1 MKILKKT
8 LCIFLSV
15 VVLSLSVGGSYLSAD
30 HMEEVNATALATVAA
45 VSLETIIE
53 VVALLAVTGLAV
65 GLISEWTTM
74 DMQSAL
80 EDFHDWLHDNI
91 SVLNEI
97 GIDGTSALKEWAVAD
112 EWTVI
117 EGTGG
122 GEDPDPSSD
131 PSGSSSKKFNI
142 PSLAEATELAGLGS
156 VAAYDYLNRKVT
168 PSQENAEVV
177 KRYFNDKITNFDKS
191 SKNDPIT
198 DSLKARYIDS
208 STTLYATEPELAEDG
223 HYHSYFY
230 EFSSY
235 GGKNVTSKKHD
246 YYYYQYKLSAYI
258 TKEFHT
264 GDNYLGYSWDCGFNG
279 DCYGVKIYPDAVQNI
294 TDLTTGSNSYY
305 SSSGVPQLGKYSYY
319 STSSYEE
326 KYLWEHNAYTTM
338 PIFKTKQQCIDY
350 ANGDLDI
357 SNAINFQNRKNN
369 YIDTDDEYG
378 WASTADISPSDLA
391 AANPDAAGNLVD
403 KDVTLNSL
411 IAAINALKQ
420 KLEEENPNKQTGG
433 VVADP
438 VPYPDSPTYTVIV
451 NEVIKDPDI
460 FPDSSTTPDPV
471 PSTDPGIAPGT
482 DQAPETDKMLNYSGF
497 LNTIIGLLRQIL
509 QAIKDILAFLKEFF
523 VLDPAAVKAHA
534 LDVIQNIPA
543 FDGFLPVVGY
553 IDQLK
558 GAFSD
563 SYDYPKIT
571 MQTPDILV
579 PYVGEQILLIDF
591 QDYAKYFLWVRTF
604 LAFSISFGFVLW
616 VVKQFKVVYT
626 VN

>member
-30 HMEEVNATALATVAA
+30 HMEEVNATALATVAT

-131 PSGSSSKKFNI
+131 PSGSSGKKFNI

-177 KRYFNDKITNFDKS
+177 KRYFNDKISNFSETTKI
-191 SKNDPIT
+191 DPIT
-198 DSLKARYIDS
+198 TALKSRFPAS
-208 STTLYATEPELAEDG
+208 SNLYYDG
-223 HYHSYFY
+223 NLEIIGDHINFRI
-230 EFSSY
+230 Y
-235 GGKNVTSKKHD
+235 GEYSGNKG
-246 YYYYQYKLSAYI
+246 YPYI
-258 TKEFHT
+258 TKSFSDSVVGDRIAYLRGSSLEGKCYRSYVLYKISGDTISIISKALGVQNDSTVASSIQVSNTYFDNGSLACNFPVFDDYSTLENYLKT
-264 GDNYLGYSWDCGFNG
+264 GDDS
-279 DCYGVKIYPDAVQNI
+279 A
-294 TDLTTGSNSYY
+294 
-305 SSSGVPQLGKYSYY
+305 
-319 STSSYEE
+319 
-326 KYLWEHNAYTTM
+326 
-338 PIFKTKQQCIDY
+338 CI
-350 ANGDLDI
+350 NK
-357 SNAINFQNRKNN
+357 SRKNN

-391 AANPDAAGNLVD
+391 AANPDAAENLVD

-471 PSTDPGIAPGT
+471 PSADPGIAPGT
-482 DQAPETDKMLNYSGF
+482 DQAPETDKLLNYSGF

-523 VLDPAAVKAHA
+523 VLDPAVVKAHA

>member
-1 MKILKKT
+1 MKILNKT

-53 VVALLAVTGLAV
+53 FVALLAVTGLAV

-122 GEDPDPSSD
+122 GENPDPSSD
-131 PSGSSSKKFNI
+131 PSSSSGKKFNI

-177 KRYFNDKITNFDKS
+177 KRYFNDKIADFSGSTKL
-191 SKNDPIT
+191 DPIT
-198 DSLKARYIDS
+198 SSLKNRYVDS
-208 STTLYATEPELAEDG
+208 SSESDIVYSGSEPSIDNGDGTKTVTVRLNYYFDSGVKIETFATQSMVLEDSSSGMPYKAYA
-223 HYHSYFY
+223 SM
-230 EFSSY
+230 SSSGY
-235 GGKNVTSKKHD
+235 
-246 YYYYQYKLSAYI
+246 LSAYYGYLVGERVYSYPFYSM
-258 TKEFHT
+258 TYTRYKEDGSIDASGKYNSGFYAGQGYSCNLPVFTSIADIQNYLKT
-264 GDNYLGYSWDCGFNG
+264 GDDS
-279 DCYGVKIYPDAVQNI
+279 A
-294 TDLTTGSNSYY
+294 
-305 SSSGVPQLGKYSYY
+305 
-319 STSSYEE
+319 
-326 KYLWEHNAYTTM
+326 
-338 PIFKTKQQCIDY
+338 CI
-350 ANGDLDI
+350 NK
-357 SNAINFQNRKNN
+357 SRKNN

-391 AANPDAAGNLVD
+391 AANPDAAENLVD

-433 VVADP
+433 GVADP

-523 VLDPAAVKAHA
+523 VLDPAVVKAHA

>member
-131 PSGSSSKKFNI
+131 PSGSSGKKFNI

-177 KRYFNDKITNFDKS
+177 KRYFNDKIADFSVSTKS
-191 SKNDPIT
+191 DPIT
-198 DSLKARYIDS
+198 SSLKNRYVDS
-208 STTLYATEPELAEDG
+208 SSESDIVYSGSEPSID
-223 HYHSYFY
+223 
-230 EFSSY
+230 
-235 GGKNVTSKKHD
+235 
-246 YYYYQYKLSAYI
+246 
-258 TKEFHT
+258 
-264 GDNYLGYSWDCGFNG
+264 NG
-279 DCYGVKIYPDAVQNI
+279 DGTKTVTVRLNYYFDSGVKIETFATQSIVLKD
-294 TDLTTGSNSYY
+294 
-305 SSSGVPQLGKYSYY
+305 SSSGMPYKAYAFLNSSGYLQACFGYLSGNRIYAWPFDSMTYTRYKKDGSIDASGKYSGGFLATGGY
-319 STSSYEE
+319 SCNLPVFTSNDDL
-326 KYLWEHNAYTTM
+326 KNYL
-338 PIFKTKQQCIDY
+338 KTGDDSACI
-350 ANGDLDI
+350 NK
-357 SNAINFQNRKNN
+357 SRKNN

-391 AANPDAAGNLVD
+391 AANPDAAENLVD

-471 PSTDPGIAPGT
+471 PSSDPGITPGT

-523 VLDPAAVKAHA
+523 VLDPAVVKAHA

-616 VVKQFKVVYT
+616 VVKQFKVIYT

>member
-15 VVLSLSVGGSYLSAD
+15 VVLSLSVGSSYFSAD
-30 HMEEVNATALATVAA
+30 QMQQVNATALVTVAS

-65 GLISEWTTM
+65 GLISEWSTM

-97 GIDGTSALKEWAVAD
+97 GIDGTSALKEWAVAE

-122 GEDPDPSSD
+122 SEDPDPSSD
-131 PSGSSSKKFNI
+131 PSGSSGKKFNI

-156 VAAYDYLNRKVT
+156 VAAYDYLNRKVN

-177 KRYFNDKITNFDKS
+177 KRYFNDKISNFSDTTKI
-191 SKNDPIT
+191 DPIT
-198 DSLKARYIDS
+198 TALKSRFPAS
-208 STTLYATEPELAEDG
+208 SNLYYDG
-223 HYHSYFY
+223 NLEITGDHINFRI
-230 EFSSY
+230 Y
-235 GGKNVTSKKHD
+235 GEYSGNKG
-246 YYYYQYKLSAYI
+246 YPYI
-258 TKEFHT
+258 TKSFSDSVVGERIAYLKKPPLEGKCYSSYVLYKISGDTISIIPKALGIQNDSTVASSIQVSNTYFDNGSLACNFPVFDDYSTLENYLKT
-264 GDNYLGYSWDCGFNG
+264 GDDS
-279 DCYGVKIYPDAVQNI
+279 A
-294 TDLTTGSNSYY
+294 
-305 SSSGVPQLGKYSYY
+305 
-319 STSSYEE
+319 
-326 KYLWEHNAYTTM
+326 
-338 PIFKTKQQCIDY
+338 CI
-350 ANGDLDI
+350 NK
-357 SNAINFQNRKNN
+357 SRKNN

-391 AANPDAAGNLVD
+391 AANPDAAENLVD

-411 IAAINALKQ
+411 IATINALKQ

-433 VVADP
+433 IVADP

-471 PSTDPGIAPGT
+471 PSADPGIAPGT

-523 VLDPAAVKAHA
+523 VLDPAVVKTHA

>member
-30 HMEEVNATALATVAA
+30 HMEEVNATALATVAT

-131 PSGSSSKKFNI
+131 PSGSSGKKFNI

-156 VAAYDYLNRKVT
+156 VFAYDYLNRKVN

-177 KRYFNDKITNFDKS
+177 KRYFNDKISNFSDTTKI
-191 SKNDPIT
+191 DPIT
-198 DSLKARYIDS
+198 TALKSRFPAS
-208 STTLYATEPELAEDG
+208 SNLYYDG
-223 HYHSYFY
+223 NLEITGDHINFRI
-230 EFSSY
+230 Y
-235 GGKNVTSKKHD
+235 GEYSGNKG
-246 YYYYQYKLSAYI
+246 YPYI
-258 TKEFHT
+258 TKSFSDSVVGERIAYLKKPPLEGKCYSSYVLYKISGDTISIIPKALGIQNDSTVASSIQVSNTYFDNGSLACNFPVFDDYSTLENYLKT
-264 GDNYLGYSWDCGFNG
+264 GDDS
-279 DCYGVKIYPDAVQNI
+279 A
-294 TDLTTGSNSYY
+294 
-305 SSSGVPQLGKYSYY
+305 
-319 STSSYEE
+319 
-326 KYLWEHNAYTTM
+326 
-338 PIFKTKQQCIDY
+338 CI
-350 ANGDLDI
+350 NK
-357 SNAINFQNRKNN
+357 SRKNN

-391 AANPDAAGNLVD
+391 AANPDAAENLVD

-433 VVADP
+433 IVADP

-471 PSTDPGIAPGT
+471 PSADPGIAPGT

-497 LNTIIGLLRQIL
+497 LNTIIGFLRQIL

-523 VLDPAAVKAHA
+523 VLDPAVVKAHA

>member
-131 PSGSSSKKFNI
+131 PSGSSGKKFNI

-177 KRYFNDKITNFDKS
+177 KRYFNDKIADFSGSTKS
-191 SKNDPIT
+191 DPIT
-198 DSLKARYIDS
+198 SSLKNRYIDS
-208 STTLYATEPELAEDG
+208 SSESDIAYDG
-223 HYHSYFY
+223 SYDFDT
-230 EFSSY
+230 
-235 GGKNVTSKKHD
+235 VT
-246 YYYYQYKLSAYI
+246 Q
-258 TKEFHT
+258 
-264 GDNYLGYSWDCGFNG
+264 
-279 DCYGVKIYPDAVQNI
+279 
-294 TDLTTGSNSYY
+294 
-305 SSSGVPQLGKYSYY
+305 KYSYKGYADYNPSKDLAYLSYYYLEDTHDEKIAGVLRKDY
-319 STSSYEE
+319 SGSPAYWYNTVSFIELGSNNGVLFPKLCVRKKVYKSDGNLYHSTANYVTSITAVESIPSVNFPVFSTQEEAVSYLKGETDDS
-326 KYLWEHNAYTTM
+326 A
-338 PIFKTKQQCIDY
+338 CI
-350 ANGDLDI
+350 NK
-357 SNAINFQNRKNN
+357 SRKNN

>member
-1 MKILKKT
+1 ML
-8 LCIFLSV
+8 LAMSPF
-15 VVLSLSVGGSYLSAD
+15 
-30 HMEEVNATALATVAA
+30 ALAEGAEGT
-45 VSLETIIE
+45 
-53 VVALLAVTGLAV
+53 TGQEQ
-65 GLISEWTTM
+65 STS
-74 DMQSAL
+74 QSA
-80 EDFHDWLHDNI
+80 E
-91 SVLNEI
+91 VKTE
-97 GIDGTSALKEWAVAD
+97 G
-112 EWTVI
+112 
-117 EGTGG
+117 EGTGIEQEKPETSVNAAKIGENVYPTVAKAIDAANIYDANSDVTIVMLHDVTENIEIHRSLTLDLG
-122 GEDPDPSSD
+122 GFKL
-131 PSGSSSKKFNI
+131 SGDGTK
-142 PSLAEATELAGLGS
+142 T
-156 VAAYDYLNRKVT
+156 VTVRLN
-168 PSQENAEVV
+168 
-177 KRYFNDKITNFDKS
+177 YNFDS
-191 SKNDPIT
+191 
-198 DSLKARYIDS
+198 
-208 STTLYATEPELAEDG
+208 
-223 HYHSYFY
+223 
-230 EFSSY
+230 
-235 GGKNVTSKKHD
+235 
-246 YYYYQYKLSAYI
+246 
-258 TKEFHT
+258 
-264 GDNYLGYSWDCGFNG
+264 
-279 DCYGVKIYPDAVQNI
+279 GVKIETFATQSIALKD
-294 TDLTTGSNSYY
+294 
-305 SSSGVPQLGKYSYY
+305 SSSGMPYKAYAFLNSSGYLQACFGYLSGGRIYAWPFDSMTYTRYKKDGSIDASGKYSGGFLATGGY
-319 STSSYEE
+319 SCNLPVFTSNDDL
-326 KYLWEHNAYTTM
+326 KNYL
-338 PIFKTKQQCIDY
+338 KTGDDSACI
-350 ANGDLDI
+350 NK
-357 SNAINFQNRKNN
+357 SRKNN

-391 AANPDAAGNLVD
+391 AANPDAAENLVD

-471 PSTDPGIAPGT
+471 PSADPGIAPGT

-523 VLDPAAVKAHA
+523 VLDPAVVKTHA

>member
-30 HMEEVNATALATVAA
+30 HMEEVNATALVTVAS

-97 GIDGTSALKEWAVAD
+97 GIDGTSALKEWAVAE

-122 GEDPDPSSD
+122 GENPDPSSD
-131 PSGSSSKKFNI
+131 PSGSSGKKFNI

-156 VAAYDYLNRKVT
+156 VFAYDYLNRKVT
-168 PSQENAEVV
+168 PSQKNAEVV
-177 KRYFNDKITNFDKS
+177 KRYFNDKIADFSVSTKS
-191 SKNDPIT
+191 DPIT
-198 DSLKARYIDS
+198 SSLKNRYVDS
-208 STTLYATEPELAEDG
+208 SSESDIVYDG
-223 HYHSYFY
+223 SYDFDT
-230 EFSSY
+230 
-235 GGKNVTSKKHD
+235 VT
-246 YYYYQYKLSAYI
+246 Q
-258 TKEFHT
+258 
-264 GDNYLGYSWDCGFNG
+264 
-279 DCYGVKIYPDAVQNI
+279 
-294 TDLTTGSNSYY
+294 
-305 SSSGVPQLGKYSYY
+305 KYSYKGYADYNASKDQAYFTYYYLDATYDQKIAGVLRKNY
-319 STSSYEE
+319 SGSPTYWYNSVNFIELGRNNGVFFPKLCVRRKVYKSDGSLYHSTASYDTYITAVESIPSVNFPVFSTQEEAVSYLKGEIDDSS
-326 KYLWEHNAYTTM
+326 
-338 PIFKTKQQCIDY
+338 CI
-350 ANGDLDI
+350 NK
-357 SNAINFQNRKNN
+357 SRKNN

-391 AANPDAAGNLVD
+391 AANPDAAENLVD

-433 VVADP
+433 IVADP

-451 NEVIKDPDI
+451 NKVIKDPDI

-471 PSTDPGIAPGT
+471 PSADPGLAPGSG
-482 DQAPETDKMLNYSGF
+482 QAPETDKMLNYSGF

-523 VLDPAAVKAHA
+523 VLDPAVVKAHA

>member
-30 HMEEVNATALATVAA
+30 HMEEVNATALATVAT

-131 PSGSSSKKFNI
+131 PSGGSGKKFNI

-168 PSQENAEVV
+168 PSQKNAEVV
-177 KRYFNDKITNFDKS
+177 KRYFNDKIADFSGSTKS
-191 SKNDPIT
+191 DPIT
-198 DSLKARYIDS
+198 SSLKNRYVDS
-208 STTLYATEPELAEDG
+208 SSDDLYYSGVPASSSMPSLKWTTVGSDSSGKYNIVHVADG
-223 HYHSYFY
+223 SGNF
-230 EFSSY
+230 ERF
-235 GGKNVTSKKHD
+235 GG
-246 YYYYQYKLSAYI
+246 
-258 TKEFHT
+258 
-264 GDNYLGYSWDCGFNG
+264 
-279 DCYGVKIYPDAVQNI
+279 
-294 TDLTTGSNSYY
+294 Y
-305 SSSGVPQLGKYSYY
+305 SSSSGSYNFCASSGSSINEDIHLSCKGV
-319 STSSYEE
+319 STWYRVSDGSVYRTRTFSSVSNMSVSASCNFPLFGSKEALIN
-326 KYLWEHNAYTTM
+326 YL
-338 PIFKTKQQCIDY
+338 KTGDDSACI
-350 ANGDLDI
+350 NK
-357 SNAINFQNRKNN
+357 SRKNN

-391 AANPDAAGNLVD
+391 AANPDAAENLVD

-433 VVADP
+433 VVVDP

-471 PSTDPGIAPGT
+471 PSSDPGIAPGT

-523 VLDPAAVKAHA
+523 VLDPAVVKAHA

>member
-15 VVLSLSVGGSYLSAD
+15 VVLSLSVGSSYFSAD
-30 HMEEVNATALATVAA
+30 QMQQVNATALVTVAS

-65 GLISEWTTM
+65 GLISEWSTM

-97 GIDGTSALKEWAVAD
+97 GIDGTSVLKEWAVAE

-122 GEDPDPSSD
+122 SEDPDPSSD
-131 PSGSSSKKFNI
+131 PSDDSGKKFNI
-142 PSLAEATELAGLGS
+142 PSLAEATEFAGLGS
-156 VAAYDYLNRKVT
+156 VAAYDYLNRKVN

-177 KRYFNDKITNFDKS
+177 KRYFNDKISNFSDTTKI
-191 SKNDPIT
+191 DPIT
-198 DSLKARYIDS
+198 TALKSRFPAS
-208 STTLYATEPELAEDG
+208 SNLYYDG
-223 HYHSYFY
+223 NLEITGDHINFRI
-230 EFSSY
+230 Y
-235 GGKNVTSKKHD
+235 GEYSGNKG
-246 YYYYQYKLSAYI
+246 YPYI
-258 TKEFHT
+258 TKSFSDSVVGERIAYLKKPPLEGKCYSLYVLYKISGDTISIIPKALGIQNDSTVASSIQVSNTYFDNGSLACNFPVFDDYSTLENYLKT
-264 GDNYLGYSWDCGFNG
+264 GDDS
-279 DCYGVKIYPDAVQNI
+279 A
-294 TDLTTGSNSYY
+294 
-305 SSSGVPQLGKYSYY
+305 
-319 STSSYEE
+319 
-326 KYLWEHNAYTTM
+326 
-338 PIFKTKQQCIDY
+338 CI
-350 ANGDLDI
+350 NK
-357 SNAINFQNRKNN
+357 SRKNN

-391 AANPDAAGNLVD
+391 AANPDAAENLVD

-433 VVADP
+433 IVADP

-471 PSTDPGIAPGT
+471 PSADPGIAPGT

-523 VLDPAAVKAHA
+523 VLDPAVVKAHA

>member
-15 VVLSLSVGGSYLSAD
+15 VVLSLSVGSSYFSAD
-30 HMEEVNATALATVAA
+30 QMQQVNATALVTVAS

-65 GLISEWTTM
+65 GLISEWSTM

-97 GIDGTSALKEWAVAD
+97 GIDGTSALKEWAVAE

-122 GEDPDPSSD
+122 SEDPDPSSD
-131 PSGSSSKKFNI
+131 PSGSSGKKFNI

-156 VAAYDYLNRKVT
+156 VAAYDYLNRKVN

-177 KRYFNDKITNFDKS
+177 KRYFNDKISNFSDTTKI
-191 SKNDPIT
+191 DPIT
-198 DSLKARYIDS
+198 TALKSRFPAS
-208 STTLYATEPELAEDG
+208 SNLYYDG
-223 HYHSYFY
+223 NLEITGDHINFRI
-230 EFSSY
+230 Y
-235 GGKNVTSKKHD
+235 GEYSGNKG
-246 YYYYQYKLSAYI
+246 YPYI
-258 TKEFHT
+258 TKSFSDSVVGERIAYLKKPPLEGKCYSSYVLYKISGDTISIIPKALGIQNDSTVASSIQVSNTYFDNGSLACNFPVFDDYSALENYLKT
-264 GDNYLGYSWDCGFNG
+264 GDDS
-279 DCYGVKIYPDAVQNI
+279 A
-294 TDLTTGSNSYY
+294 
-305 SSSGVPQLGKYSYY
+305 
-319 STSSYEE
+319 
-326 KYLWEHNAYTTM
+326 
-338 PIFKTKQQCIDY
+338 CI
-350 ANGDLDI
+350 NK
-357 SNAINFQNRKNN
+357 SRKNN

-391 AANPDAAGNLVD
+391 AANPNAAENLVD

-411 IAAINALKQ
+411 IATINALKQ

-433 VVADP
+433 IVADP

-471 PSTDPGIAPGT
+471 PSADPGIAPGT

-523 VLDPAAVKAHA
+523 VLDPAVVKTHA

>member
-156 VAAYDYLNRKVT
+156 VVAYDYLNRRVT

-177 KRYFNDKITNFDKS
+177 KRYFNDKISNFKTADVETA
-191 SKNDPIT
+191 DPIT
-198 DSLKARYIDS
+198 SALQYRYSGQKGTDDIF
-208 STTLYATEPELAEDG
+208 YDG
-223 HYHSYFY
+223 TYEMVGTQYHY
-230 EFSSY
+230 
-235 GGKNVTSKKHD
+235 NVRSF
-246 YYYYQYKLSAYI
+246 A
-258 TKEFHT
+258 
-264 GDNYLGYSWDCGFNG
+264 SWTN
-279 DCYGVKIYPDAVQNI
+279 PN
-294 TDLTTGSNSYY
+294 
-305 SSSGVPQLGKYSYY
+305 
-319 STSSYEE
+319 
-326 KYLWEHNAYTTM
+326 
-338 PIFKTKQQCIDY
+338 
-350 ANGDLDI
+350 NGDLWEWTYYVDDKYSATTYSDKI
-357 SNAINFQNRKNN
+357 AGYLYQDDGWLGNKVYTYTKYLNSVTSQTLFCVRDLYINGELDSKGSYYVTGSSNYTDYFYTSGSYGCNFPVFSTYDEMKSFLLGETDDSNAINKSRKNN

-391 AANPDAAGNLVD
+391 AANPDAAENLVD

-433 VVADP
+433 IVADP

-471 PSTDPGIAPGT
+471 PSSDPGIAPGT

-523 VLDPAAVKAHA
+523 VLDPAVVKAHA

>member
-112 EWTVI
+112 KWTVI

-131 PSGSSSKKFNI
+131 PSSSSGKKFNI

-156 VAAYDYLNRKVT
+156 VAAYDYLNRKVI

-177 KRYFNDKITNFDKS
+177 KRYFNDKIADFSGSTKS
-191 SKNDPIT
+191 DPIT
-198 DSLKARYIDS
+198 SSLKNRYVDS
-208 STTLYATEPELAEDG
+208 SSDDLYYSGVPASSSMPSLKWTTVGSDSSGKYNIVHVADG
-223 HYHSYFY
+223 SGNF
-230 EFSSY
+230 ERF
-235 GGKNVTSKKHD
+235 GG
-246 YYYYQYKLSAYI
+246 
-258 TKEFHT
+258 
-264 GDNYLGYSWDCGFNG
+264 
-279 DCYGVKIYPDAVQNI
+279 
-294 TDLTTGSNSYY
+294 Y
-305 SSSGVPQLGKYSYY
+305 SSSSGSYNFCASSGSSINEDIHLSCKGV
-319 STSSYEE
+319 STWYRVSDGSVYRTRTFSSVSNMSVSASCNFPLFGSKEALIN
-326 KYLWEHNAYTTM
+326 YL
-338 PIFKTKQQCIDY
+338 KTGDDSACI
-350 ANGDLDI
+350 NK
-357 SNAINFQNRKNN
+357 SRKNN

-420 KLEEENPNKQTGG
+420 KLEEENPNKQTDGI
-433 VVADP
+433 VADS

-471 PSTDPGIAPGT
+471 PSADPGIAPGT
-482 DQAPETDKMLNYSGF
+482 DQAPETDKMLNYSGL

-509 QAIKDILAFLKEFF
+509 QAIKDILAFLKDFF
-523 VLDPAAVKAHA
+523 ILDPAAVKAHA

>member
-1 MKILKKT
+1 MKILKKI

-112 EWTVI
+112 KWTVI

-131 PSGSSSKKFNI
+131 PSSSSGKKFNI

-156 VAAYDYLNRKVT
+156 VAAYDYLNRKVI

-177 KRYFNDKITNFDKS
+177 KRYFNDKIADFSGSTKS
-191 SKNDPIT
+191 DPIT
-198 DSLKARYIDS
+198 SSLKNRYVDS
-208 STTLYATEPELAEDG
+208 SSDDLYYSGVPASSSMPSLKWTTVGSDSSGKYNIVHVADG
-223 HYHSYFY
+223 SGNF
-230 EFSSY
+230 ERF
-235 GGKNVTSKKHD
+235 GG
-246 YYYYQYKLSAYI
+246 
-258 TKEFHT
+258 
-264 GDNYLGYSWDCGFNG
+264 
-279 DCYGVKIYPDAVQNI
+279 
-294 TDLTTGSNSYY
+294 Y
-305 SSSGVPQLGKYSYY
+305 SSSSGSYNFCASSGSSINEDIHLSCKGV
-319 STSSYEE
+319 STWYRVSDGSVYRTRTFSS
-326 KYLWEHNAYTTM
+326 
-338 PIFKTKQQCIDY
+338 
-350 ANGDLDI
+350 I
-357 SNAINFQNRKNN
+357 SNMSVSASCNFPLFGSKEALINYLKTGDDSACINKSRKNN

-433 VVADP
+433 IVADP

-471 PSTDPGIAPGT
+471 PSADPGIAPGT
-482 DQAPETDKMLNYSGF
+482 DQAPETDKMLNYSGL

-509 QAIKDILAFLKEFF
+509 QAIKDILAFLKDFF
-523 VLDPAAVKAHA
+523 ILDPAAVKAHA

>member
-15 VVLSLSVGGSYLSAD
+15 VVLSLSVGSSYFSAD
-30 HMEEVNATALATVAA
+30 QMQQVNATALVTVAS

-65 GLISEWTTM
+65 GLISEWFTM

-97 GIDGTSALKEWAVAD
+97 GIDGTSVLKEWAVAE

-122 GEDPDPSSD
+122 SEDPDPSSD
-131 PSGSSSKKFNI
+131 PSDDSGKKFNI

-156 VAAYDYLNRKVT
+156 VAAYDYLNRKVN

-177 KRYFNDKITNFDKS
+177 KRYFNDKISNFSDTTKI
-191 SKNDPIT
+191 DPIT
-198 DSLKARYIDS
+198 TALKSRFPAS
-208 STTLYATEPELAEDG
+208 SNLYYDG
-223 HYHSYFY
+223 NLEITGDHINFRI
-230 EFSSY
+230 Y
-235 GGKNVTSKKHD
+235 GEYSGNKG
-246 YYYYQYKLSAYI
+246 YPYI
-258 TKEFHT
+258 TKSFSDSVVGERIAYLKKPPLEGKCYSSYVLYKISGDTISIIPKALGIQNDSTVASSIQVSNTYFDNGSLACNFPVFDDYSTLENYLKT
-264 GDNYLGYSWDCGFNG
+264 GDDS
-279 DCYGVKIYPDAVQNI
+279 A
-294 TDLTTGSNSYY
+294 
-305 SSSGVPQLGKYSYY
+305 
-319 STSSYEE
+319 
-326 KYLWEHNAYTTM
+326 
-338 PIFKTKQQCIDY
+338 CI
-350 ANGDLDI
+350 NK
-357 SNAINFQNRKNN
+357 SRKNN

-391 AANPDAAGNLVD
+391 AANPDAAENLVD

-433 VVADP
+433 IVADP

-471 PSTDPGIAPGT
+471 PSADPGIAPGT

-523 VLDPAAVKAHA
+523 VLDPAVVKAHA

>member
-131 PSGSSSKKFNI
+131 PSGSSGKKFNI

-156 VAAYDYLNRKVT
+156 VFAYDYLNRKVT
-168 PSQENAEVV
+168 PSQKNAEVV
-177 KRYFNDKITNFDKS
+177 KRYFNDKIADFSVSTKS
-191 SKNDPIT
+191 DPIT
-198 DSLKARYIDS
+198 SSLKNRYVDS
-208 STTLYATEPELAEDG
+208 SSESDIVYSGSEPSID
-223 HYHSYFY
+223 
-230 EFSSY
+230 
-235 GGKNVTSKKHD
+235 
-246 YYYYQYKLSAYI
+246 
-258 TKEFHT
+258 
-264 GDNYLGYSWDCGFNG
+264 NG
-279 DCYGVKIYPDAVQNI
+279 DGTKTVTVRLNYYFDSGVKIETFATQSIVLKD
-294 TDLTTGSNSYY
+294 
-305 SSSGVPQLGKYSYY
+305 SSSGMPYKAYAFLNSSGYLQACFGYLSGNRIYAWPFDSMTYTRYKKDGSIDASGKYSGGFLATGGY
-319 STSSYEE
+319 SCNLPVFTSNDDL
-326 KYLWEHNAYTTM
+326 KNYL
-338 PIFKTKQQCIDY
+338 KTGDDSACI
-350 ANGDLDI
+350 NK
-357 SNAINFQNRKNN
+357 SRKNN

-391 AANPDAAGNLVD
+391 AANPDAAENLVD

-471 PSTDPGIAPGT
+471 PSSDPGITPGT

-523 VLDPAAVKAHA
+523 VLDPAVVKAHA

-616 VVKQFKVVYT
+616 VVKQFKVIYT

>member
-74 DMQSAL
+74 DMHSAL

-97 GIDGTSALKEWAVAD
+97 GIDGTSALKEWAVAE

-131 PSGSSSKKFNI
+131 PSGSSGKKFNI

-156 VAAYDYLNRKVT
+156 VVAYDYLNRKVT

-177 KRYFNDKITNFDKS
+177 KRYFNDKIADFSGS
-191 SKNDPIT
+191 SKSDPIT
-198 DSLKARYIDS
+198 SSLKNRYVDS
-208 STTLYATEPELAEDG
+208 SSESDIVYSGSEPSID
-223 HYHSYFY
+223 
-230 EFSSY
+230 
-235 GGKNVTSKKHD
+235 
-246 YYYYQYKLSAYI
+246 
-258 TKEFHT
+258 
-264 GDNYLGYSWDCGFNG
+264 NG
-279 DCYGVKIYPDAVQNI
+279 DGTKTVTVRLNYNFDSGVKIETFATQSIALKD
-294 TDLTTGSNSYY
+294 
-305 SSSGVPQLGKYSYY
+305 SSSGMPYKAYAFLNSSGYLQACFGYLSGDRIYAWPFDSMTYTRYKKDGSIDASGKYSGGFLATGGY
-319 STSSYEE
+319 SCNLPVFTSNDDL
-326 KYLWEHNAYTTM
+326 KNYL
-338 PIFKTKQQCIDY
+338 KTGDDSACI
-350 ANGDLDI
+350 NK
-357 SNAINFQNRKNN
+357 SRKNN

-391 AANPDAAGNLVD
+391 AANPDAAENLVD

-471 PSTDPGIAPGT
+471 PSADPGIAPGT

-523 VLDPAAVKAHA
+523 VLDPAVVKTHA

>member
-97 GIDGTSALKEWAVAD
+97 GIDGTSALKEWAVAE

-131 PSGSSSKKFNI
+131 PSGSSGKKFNI

-168 PSQENAEVV
+168 PSQKNAEVV
-177 KRYFNDKITNFDKS
+177 KRYFNDKIADFSGSTKS
-191 SKNDPIT
+191 DPIT
-198 DSLKARYIDS
+198 SSLKNRYVDS
-208 STTLYATEPELAEDG
+208 SSESDVVYDG
-223 HYHSYFY
+223 SYDFDT
-230 EFSSY
+230 
-235 GGKNVTSKKHD
+235 VT
-246 YYYYQYKLSAYI
+246 Q
-258 TKEFHT
+258 
-264 GDNYLGYSWDCGFNG
+264 
-279 DCYGVKIYPDAVQNI
+279 
-294 TDLTTGSNSYY
+294 
-305 SSSGVPQLGKYSYY
+305 KYSYKGYADYNSSKDLAYLSYYYLEDTHDGKIAGVLRKDY
-319 STSSYEE
+319 SGSPAHWYNTVSFIELGSNNSVLFPKLCVRRKVYKSDGSLYHSTASYDTSITAVESIPSV
-326 KYLWEHNAYTTM
+326 NF
-338 PIFKTKQQCIDY
+338 PIFSTQEEAVSYLKGESDDSACI
-350 ANGDLDI
+350 NK
-357 SNAINFQNRKNN
+357 SRKNN

-471 PSTDPGIAPGT
+471 PSADPGIAPGT

-523 VLDPAAVKAHA
+523 VLDPAVVKAHA

>member
-53 VVALLAVTGLAV
+53 VIALLAVTGLAV

-97 GIDGTSALKEWAVAD
+97 GIDGTSALKEWAVAE

-122 GEDPDPSSD
+122 GENPDPSSD
-131 PSGSSSKKFNI
+131 PSGSSGKKFNI

-156 VAAYDYLNRKVT
+156 VVAYDYLNRKVT
-168 PSQENAEVV
+168 PSQKNAEVV
-177 KRYFNDKITNFDKS
+177 KRYFNDKIADFSVSTKS
-191 SKNDPIT
+191 DPIT
-198 DSLKARYIDS
+198 SSLKNRYVDS
-208 STTLYATEPELAEDG
+208 SSESDIVYDG
-223 HYHSYFY
+223 SYDFDT
-230 EFSSY
+230 
-235 GGKNVTSKKHD
+235 VT
-246 YYYYQYKLSAYI
+246 Q
-258 TKEFHT
+258 
-264 GDNYLGYSWDCGFNG
+264 
-279 DCYGVKIYPDAVQNI
+279 
-294 TDLTTGSNSYY
+294 
-305 SSSGVPQLGKYSYY
+305 KYSYKGYADYNASKDQAYFTYYYLDATYDQKIAGVLRKDY
-319 STSSYEE
+319 SGSPAYWYNSVNFIELGRNNGVFFPKLCVRRKVYKSDGSLYHSTASYDTSISAVESIPSVNFPVFSTLEEAVSYLKGEIDDS
-326 KYLWEHNAYTTM
+326 A
-338 PIFKTKQQCIDY
+338 CI
-350 ANGDLDI
+350 NK
-357 SNAINFQNRKNN
+357 SRKNN

-391 AANPDAAGNLVD
+391 AANPDAAENLVD

-433 VVADP
+433 IVADP

-471 PSTDPGIAPGT
+471 PSADPGIAPGT

-497 LNTIIGLLRQIL
+497 LNTIIGLLQQIL

-523 VLDPAAVKAHA
+523 VLDPAVVKAHA

>member
-30 HMEEVNATALATVAA
+30 HMEEVNATALATVAT

-97 GIDGTSALKEWAVAD
+97 GIDGTSALKEWAVAE

-131 PSGSSSKKFNI
+131 PSGSSGKKFNI

-156 VAAYDYLNRKVT
+156 VFAYDYLNRKVT

-177 KRYFNDKITNFDKS
+177 KRYFNDKIADFSGSTKS
-191 SKNDPIT
+191 DPIT
-198 DSLKARYIDS
+198 SSLKNRYVDS
-208 STTLYATEPELAEDG
+208 SSESDIAYTGVDPSIKNADG
-223 HYHSYFY
+223 SKNLNVRVSYKY
-230 EFSSY
+230 
-235 GGKNVTSKKHD
+235 T
-246 YYYYQYKLSAYI
+246 
-258 TKEFHT
+258 
-264 GDNYLGYSWDCGFNG
+264 FNG
-279 DCYGVKIYPDAVQNI
+279 NIIVGQRKCEKQVSDIDEKGIYYRSYLLKNGNYADGYFGYYSDGNYIVDTMDFEYKETYEN
-294 TDLTTGSNSYY
+294 GSYY
-305 SSSGVPQLGKYSYY
+305 SSGKGGSIAFTFSMDSYSC
-319 STSSYEE
+319 
-326 KYLWEHNAYTTM
+326 NI
-338 PIFKTKQQCIDY
+338 PIFNDLTSAKNYLKTGDDSACI
-350 ANGDLDI
+350 NK
-357 SNAINFQNRKNN
+357 SRKNN

-391 AANPDAAGNLVD
+391 AANPDAAENLVD

-433 VVADP
+433 VGADP
-438 VPYPDSPTYTVIV
+438 IPYPDSPTYTVIV

-471 PSTDPGIAPGT
+471 PSADPGIAPGT

-523 VLDPAAVKAHA
+523 VLDPAVVKAHA

>member
-74 DMQSAL
+74 DMHSAL

-97 GIDGTSALKEWAVAD
+97 GIDGTSALKEWAVAE

-131 PSGSSSKKFNI
+131 PSGSSGKKFNI

-156 VAAYDYLNRKVT
+156 VVAYDYLNRKVT

-177 KRYFNDKITNFDKS
+177 KRYFNDKIADFSGS
-191 SKNDPIT
+191 SKSDPIT
-198 DSLKARYIDS
+198 SSLKNRYVDS
-208 STTLYATEPELAEDG
+208 SSESDIAYSGSEPSIDNGDGTKTVTVRLNYNFDSGVKIETFATQSIALKDSSSGMPYKAYAFLN
-223 HYHSYFY
+223 
-230 EFSSY
+230 SSGY
-235 GGKNVTSKKHD
+235 
-246 YYYYQYKLSAYI
+246 LSAY
-258 TKEFHT
+258 FGYCYLS
-264 GDNYLGYSWDCGFNG
+264 GDR
-279 DCYGVKIYPDAVQNI
+279 IYAWPFDSMTYTRYKKDGSIDA
-294 TDLTTGSNSYY
+294 S
-305 SSSGVPQLGKYSYY
+305 GKYSSGFLATGGY
-319 STSSYEE
+319 SCNLPVFTSNDDLRN
-326 KYLWEHNAYTTM
+326 YLRTGDDST
-338 PIFKTKQQCIDY
+338 CI
-350 ANGDLDI
+350 NK
-357 SNAINFQNRKNN
+357 SRKNN

-391 AANPDAAGNLVD
+391 AANPDAAENLVD

-433 VVADP
+433 VGADP
-438 VPYPDSPTYTVIV
+438 IPYPDSPTYTVIV

-471 PSTDPGIAPGT
+471 PSADPGIAPGT

-523 VLDPAAVKAHA
+523 VLDPAVVKAHA

-563 SYDYPKIT
+563 SYHYPKIT

>member
-97 GIDGTSALKEWAVAD
+97 GIDGTSALKEWAVAE

-131 PSGSSSKKFNI
+131 PSSSSGKKFNI

-177 KRYFNDKITNFDKS
+177 KRYFNDKIADFSGSTKS
-191 SKNDPIT
+191 DPIT
-198 DSLKARYIDS
+198 SSLKNRYVDLS
-208 STTLYATEPELAEDG
+208 SDDLY
-223 HYHSYFY
+223 Y
-230 EFSSY
+230 
-235 GGKNVTSKKHD
+235 
-246 YYYYQYKLSAYI
+246 
-258 TKEFHT
+258 
-264 GDNYLGYSWDCGFNG
+264 
-279 DCYGVKIYPDAVQNI
+279 
-294 TDLTTGSNSYY
+294 
-305 SSSGVPQLGKYSYY
+305 SGVPASSSMPSLKWTTQGSDSSGKYNVVHVADGTRNFERFGGYKSSDTAYNFCSIID
-319 STSSYEE
+319 ST
-326 KYLWEHNAYTTM
+326 
-338 PIFKTKQQCIDY
+338 
-350 ANGDLDI
+350 I
-357 SNAINFQNRKNN
+357 SNDIRLSCNGVSTWYRVSDGSVYRTQTFTSLSNMSVSASCNFPLFGSKEALINYLKSGDDSACINKSRKNN

-451 NEVIKDPDI
+451 NEVIKDSDI

-523 VLDPAAVKAHA
+523 VLDPAVVKAHA
-534 LDVIQNIPA
+534 LDVIQNILA

>member
-74 DMQSAL
+74 DMHSAL

-97 GIDGTSALKEWAVAD
+97 GIDGTSALKEWAVAE

-131 PSGSSSKKFNI
+131 PSGSSGKKINI

-156 VAAYDYLNRKVT
+156 VFAYDYLNRKVT

-177 KRYFNDKITNFDKS
+177 KRYFNDKIADFSGS
-191 SKNDPIT
+191 SKSDPIT
-198 DSLKARYIDS
+198 SSLKNRYVDS
-208 STTLYATEPELAEDG
+208 SSESDIVYDG
-223 HYHSYFY
+223 SYDFDT
-230 EFSSY
+230 
-235 GGKNVTSKKHD
+235 VT
-246 YYYYQYKLSAYI
+246 Q
-258 TKEFHT
+258 
-264 GDNYLGYSWDCGFNG
+264 
-279 DCYGVKIYPDAVQNI
+279 
-294 TDLTTGSNSYY
+294 
-305 SSSGVPQLGKYSYY
+305 KYSYKGYADYNPSKDLAYLSYYYLEDTHDGKIAGVLRKNY
-319 STSSYEE
+319 SGSPAYWYNTVNFIELGSNNGVFFPKLCVRRKVYKSDGSLYHSTASYDTYITAVESIPSV
-326 KYLWEHNAYTTM
+326 NF
-338 PIFKTKQQCIDY
+338 PIFSTQEEAVSYLKGESDDSACI
-350 ANGDLDI
+350 NK
-357 SNAINFQNRKNN
+357 SRKNN

-433 VVADP
+433 IVADP

-471 PSTDPGIAPGT
+471 PSADPGIAPGT

-523 VLDPAAVKAHA
+523 VLDPAVVKAHA

>member
-53 VVALLAVTGLAV
+53 VIALLAVTGLAV

-97 GIDGTSALKEWAVAD
+97 GIDGTSALKEWAVAE

-131 PSGSSSKKFNI
+131 PSGSSGKKFNI

-177 KRYFNDKITNFDKS
+177 KRYFNDKIADFSGS
-191 SKNDPIT
+191 SKSDPIT
-198 DSLKARYIDS
+198 SSLKNRYVDS
-208 STTLYATEPELAEDG
+208 SSESDIVYDG
-223 HYHSYFY
+223 SYDFDT
-230 EFSSY
+230 
-235 GGKNVTSKKHD
+235 VT
-246 YYYYQYKLSAYI
+246 Q
-258 TKEFHT
+258 
-264 GDNYLGYSWDCGFNG
+264 
-279 DCYGVKIYPDAVQNI
+279 
-294 TDLTTGSNSYY
+294 
-305 SSSGVPQLGKYSYY
+305 KYSYKGYADYNPSKDLAYLSYYYLEDTHDGKIAGVLRKNY
-319 STSSYEE
+319 SGSPAYWYNTVNFIELGSNNGVFFPKLCVRRKVYKSDGSLYHSTASYDTYITAVESIPSV
-326 KYLWEHNAYTTM
+326 NF
-338 PIFKTKQQCIDY
+338 PIFSTQEEAVSYLKGESDDSACI
-350 ANGDLDI
+350 NK
-357 SNAINFQNRKNN
+357 SRKNN

-433 VVADP
+433 IVADP

-471 PSTDPGIAPGT
+471 PSADPGIAPGT

-523 VLDPAAVKAHA
+523 VLDPAVVKAHA

>member
-156 VAAYDYLNRKVT
+156 VAAYDYLNRRVT

-177 KRYFNDKITNFDKS
+177 KRYFNDKISNFKTADVETA
-191 SKNDPIT
+191 DPIT
-198 DSLKARYIDS
+198 SALQYRYSGQKGTDDIF
-208 STTLYATEPELAEDG
+208 YDG
-223 HYHSYFY
+223 TYEMVGTQYHY
-230 EFSSY
+230 
-235 GGKNVTSKKHD
+235 NVRSF
-246 YYYYQYKLSAYI
+246 A
-258 TKEFHT
+258 
-264 GDNYLGYSWDCGFNG
+264 SWTN
-279 DCYGVKIYPDAVQNI
+279 PN
-294 TDLTTGSNSYY
+294 
-305 SSSGVPQLGKYSYY
+305 
-319 STSSYEE
+319 
-326 KYLWEHNAYTTM
+326 
-338 PIFKTKQQCIDY
+338 
-350 ANGDLDI
+350 NGDLWEWTYYVDDKYSATTYSDKI
-357 SNAINFQNRKNN
+357 AGYLYQDDGWLGNKVYTYTKYLNSVTSQTLFCVRDLYINGELDSKGSYYVTGSSNYTDYFYTSGSYGCNFPVFSTYDEMKSFLLGETDDSNAINKSRKNN

-391 AANPDAAGNLVD
+391 AANPDAAENLVD

-433 VVADP
+433 IVADP

-471 PSTDPGIAPGT
+471 PSSDPGIAPGT

-523 VLDPAAVKAHA
+523 VLDPAVVKAHA

>member
-131 PSGSSSKKFNI
+131 PSGSSGKKINI

-156 VAAYDYLNRKVT
+156 VFAYDYLNRKVT

-177 KRYFNDKITNFDKS
+177 KRYFNDKIADFSVSTKS
-191 SKNDPIT
+191 DPIT
-198 DSLKARYIDS
+198 SSLKNRYVDS
-208 STTLYATEPELAEDG
+208 SSESDIVYSGSEPSID
-223 HYHSYFY
+223 
-230 EFSSY
+230 
-235 GGKNVTSKKHD
+235 
-246 YYYYQYKLSAYI
+246 
-258 TKEFHT
+258 
-264 GDNYLGYSWDCGFNG
+264 NG
-279 DCYGVKIYPDAVQNI
+279 DGTKTVTVRLNYYFDSGVKIETFATQSIVLKD
-294 TDLTTGSNSYY
+294 
-305 SSSGVPQLGKYSYY
+305 SSSGMPYKAYAFLNSSGYLQACFGYLSGNRIYAWPFDSMTYTRYKKDGSIDASGKYSGGFLATGGY
-319 STSSYEE
+319 SCNLPVFTSNDDL
-326 KYLWEHNAYTTM
+326 KNYL
-338 PIFKTKQQCIDY
+338 KTGDDSACI
-350 ANGDLDI
+350 NK
-357 SNAINFQNRKNN
+357 SRKNN

-391 AANPDAAGNLVD
+391 AANPDAAENLVD

-471 PSTDPGIAPGT
+471 PSSDPGITPGT

-497 LNTIIGLLRQIL
+497 LNTIIGFLRQIL

-523 VLDPAAVKAHA
+523 VLDPAVVKAHA

-616 VVKQFKVVYT
+616 VVKQFKVIYT

>member
-30 HMEEVNATALATVAA
+30 HMEEVNATALVTVAS

-97 GIDGTSALKEWAVAD
+97 GIDGTSALKEWAVAE

-122 GEDPDPSSD
+122 GENPDPSSD
-131 PSGSSSKKFNI
+131 PSGSSGKKFNI

-168 PSQENAEVV
+168 PSQKNAEVV
-177 KRYFNDKITNFDKS
+177 KRYFNDKIADFSVSTKS
-191 SKNDPIT
+191 DPIT
-198 DSLKARYIDS
+198 SSLKNRYVDS
-208 STTLYATEPELAEDG
+208 SSESDIVYDG
-223 HYHSYFY
+223 SYDFDT
-230 EFSSY
+230 
-235 GGKNVTSKKHD
+235 VTK
-246 YYYYQYKLSAYI
+246 
-258 TKEFHT
+258 
-264 GDNYLGYSWDCGFNG
+264 
-279 DCYGVKIYPDAVQNI
+279 
-294 TDLTTGSNSYY
+294 
-305 SSSGVPQLGKYSYY
+305 KYSYKGYAEYKSNNFSTYYYLDDTYDQKIAGFLGKDYGGSPPVWSYTVYFLSLVGGGEWRPKLLVSRKSY
-319 STSSYEE
+319 SSDGSLINSSKSYIADIGCYESIPSV
-326 KYLWEHNAYTTM
+326 NF
-338 PIFKTKQQCIDY
+338 PVFSTKEEAIAFLKGEIDDSSCI
-350 ANGDLDI
+350 NK
-357 SNAINFQNRKNN
+357 SRKNN

-391 AANPDAAGNLVD
+391 AANPDAAENLVD

-433 VVADP
+433 VVADT

-471 PSTDPGIAPGT
+471 PSADPGIAPGT

-523 VLDPAAVKAHA
+523 VLDPAVVKAHA
-534 LDVIQNIPA
+534 LDVIQDIPA

>member
-74 DMQSAL
+74 DMHSAL

-97 GIDGTSALKEWAVAD
+97 GIDGTSALKEWAVAE

-131 PSGSSSKKFNI
+131 PSGSSGKKFNI

-177 KRYFNDKITNFDKS
+177 KRYFNDKIADFSGS
-191 SKNDPIT
+191 SKSDPIT
-198 DSLKARYIDS
+198 SSLKNRYVDS
-208 STTLYATEPELAEDG
+208 SSESDIAYSGSEPSIDNGDGTKTVTVRLNYNFDSGVKIETFATQSIALKDSSSGMPYKAYAFLN
-223 HYHSYFY
+223 
-230 EFSSY
+230 SSGY
-235 GGKNVTSKKHD
+235 
-246 YYYYQYKLSAYI
+246 LSAY
-258 TKEFHT
+258 FGYCYLS
-264 GDNYLGYSWDCGFNG
+264 GDR
-279 DCYGVKIYPDAVQNI
+279 IYAWPFDSMTYTRYKKDGSIDA
-294 TDLTTGSNSYY
+294 S
-305 SSSGVPQLGKYSYY
+305 GKYSSGFLATGGY
-319 STSSYEE
+319 SCNLPVFTSNDDLRN
-326 KYLWEHNAYTTM
+326 YLRTGDDST
-338 PIFKTKQQCIDY
+338 CI
-350 ANGDLDI
+350 NK
-357 SNAINFQNRKNN
+357 SRKNN

-378 WASTADISPSDLA
+378 WASTADISPSDLV
-391 AANPDAAGNLVD
+391 AANPDAAENLVD

-433 VVADP
+433 VGADP
-438 VPYPDSPTYTVIV
+438 IPYPDSPTYTVIV

-471 PSTDPGIAPGT
+471 PSADPGIAPGT

-523 VLDPAAVKAHA
+523 VLDPAVVKAHA

>member
-30 HMEEVNATALATVAA
+30 HMEEVNATALVTVAS

-97 GIDGTSALKEWAVAD
+97 GIDGTSALKEWAVAE

-122 GEDPDPSSD
+122 GENPDPSSD
-131 PSGSSSKKFNI
+131 PSGSSGKKFNI

-168 PSQENAEVV
+168 PSQKNAEVV
-177 KRYFNDKITNFDKS
+177 KRYFNDKIADFSVSTKS
-191 SKNDPIT
+191 DPIT
-198 DSLKARYIDS
+198 SSLKNRYVDS
-208 STTLYATEPELAEDG
+208 SSESDIVYDG
-223 HYHSYFY
+223 SYDFDT
-230 EFSSY
+230 
-235 GGKNVTSKKHD
+235 VTK
-246 YYYYQYKLSAYI
+246 
-258 TKEFHT
+258 
-264 GDNYLGYSWDCGFNG
+264 
-279 DCYGVKIYPDAVQNI
+279 
-294 TDLTTGSNSYY
+294 
-305 SSSGVPQLGKYSYY
+305 KYSYKGYAEYKSNNFSTYYYLDDTYDQKIAGFLAKNYGGSPPVWSYTVYFLSLVGGGEWRPKLLVSRKSY
-319 STSSYEE
+319 SSDGSLKHSSKSYIADIGCYESIPSV
-326 KYLWEHNAYTTM
+326 NF
-338 PIFKTKQQCIDY
+338 PVFSTKEEAIAFLKGEIDDSSCI
-350 ANGDLDI
+350 NK
-357 SNAINFQNRKNN
+357 SRKNN

-391 AANPDAAGNLVD
+391 AANPDAAENLVD
-403 KDVTLNSL
+403 KDVALNSL

-433 VVADP
+433 IVADP

-451 NEVIKDPDI
+451 NKVIKDPDI

-471 PSTDPGIAPGT
+471 PSADPGLAPGSG
-482 DQAPETDKMLNYSGF
+482 QAPETDKMLNYSGF

-523 VLDPAAVKAHA
+523 VLDPAVVKAHA

>member
-74 DMQSAL
+74 DMHSAL

-97 GIDGTSALKEWAVAD
+97 GIDGTSALKEWAVAE

-131 PSGSSSKKFNI
+131 PSGSSGKKFNI

-177 KRYFNDKITNFDKS
+177 KRYFNDKIADFSGS
-191 SKNDPIT
+191 SKSDPIT
-198 DSLKARYIDS
+198 SSLKNRYVDS
-208 STTLYATEPELAEDG
+208 SSESDIVYSGSEPSID
-223 HYHSYFY
+223 
-230 EFSSY
+230 
-235 GGKNVTSKKHD
+235 
-246 YYYYQYKLSAYI
+246 
-258 TKEFHT
+258 
-264 GDNYLGYSWDCGFNG
+264 NG
-279 DCYGVKIYPDAVQNI
+279 DGTKTVTVRLNYNFDSGVKIETFATQSIALKD
-294 TDLTTGSNSYY
+294 
-305 SSSGVPQLGKYSYY
+305 SSSGMPYKAYAFLNSSGYLQACFGYLSGVRIYAWPFDSMTYTRYKKDGSIDASGKYSGGFLATGGY
-319 STSSYEE
+319 SCNLPVFTSNDDL
-326 KYLWEHNAYTTM
+326 KNYL
-338 PIFKTKQQCIDY
+338 KTGDDSACI
-350 ANGDLDI
+350 NK
-357 SNAINFQNRKNN
+357 SRKNN

-391 AANPDAAGNLVD
+391 AANPDAAENLVD

-471 PSTDPGIAPGT
+471 PSADPGIAPGT

-523 VLDPAAVKAHA
+523 VLDPAVVKTHA

>member
-15 VVLSLSVGGSYLSAD
+15 VVLSLSVGSSYFSAD
-30 HMEEVNATALATVAA
+30 QMQQVNATALVTVAS

-65 GLISEWTTM
+65 GLISEWSTM

-97 GIDGTSALKEWAVAD
+97 GIDGTSVLKEWAVAE

-122 GEDPDPSSD
+122 SEDPDPSSD
-131 PSGSSSKKFNI
+131 PSDDSGKKFNI
-142 PSLAEATELAGLGS
+142 PSLTEATELAGLGS
-156 VAAYDYLNRKVT
+156 VAAYDYLNRKVN

-177 KRYFNDKITNFDKS
+177 KRYFNDKISNFSDTTKI
-191 SKNDPIT
+191 DPIT
-198 DSLKARYIDS
+198 TALKSRFPAS
-208 STTLYATEPELAEDG
+208 SNLYYDG
-223 HYHSYFY
+223 NLEITGDHINFRI
-230 EFSSY
+230 Y
-235 GGKNVTSKKHD
+235 GEYSGNKG
-246 YYYYQYKLSAYI
+246 YPYI
-258 TKEFHT
+258 TKSFSDSVVGERIAYLKKPPLEGKCYSSYVLYKISGDTISIIPKALGIQNDSTVASSIQVSNTYFDNGSLACNFPVFDDYSTLENYLKT
-264 GDNYLGYSWDCGFNG
+264 GDDS
-279 DCYGVKIYPDAVQNI
+279 A
-294 TDLTTGSNSYY
+294 
-305 SSSGVPQLGKYSYY
+305 
-319 STSSYEE
+319 
-326 KYLWEHNAYTTM
+326 
-338 PIFKTKQQCIDY
+338 CI
-350 ANGDLDI
+350 NK
-357 SNAINFQNRKNN
+357 SRKNN

-391 AANPDAAGNLVD
+391 AANPDAAENLVD

-433 VVADP
+433 IVADP

-471 PSTDPGIAPGT
+471 PSADPGIAPGT

-523 VLDPAAVKAHA
+523 VLDPAVVKAHA

>member
-30 HMEEVNATALATVAA
+30 HMEEVNATALVTVAS

-97 GIDGTSALKEWAVAD
+97 GIDGTSALKEWAVAE

-122 GEDPDPSSD
+122 GENPDPSSD
-131 PSGSSSKKFNI
+131 PSGSSGKKFNI

-156 VAAYDYLNRKVT
+156 VVAYDYLNRKVT
-168 PSQENAEVV
+168 PSQKNAEVV
-177 KRYFNDKITNFDKS
+177 KRYFNDKIADFSVSTKS
-191 SKNDPIT
+191 DPIT
-198 DSLKARYIDS
+198 SSLKNRYVDS
-208 STTLYATEPELAEDG
+208 SSESDIVYDG
-223 HYHSYFY
+223 SYDFDT
-230 EFSSY
+230 
-235 GGKNVTSKKHD
+235 VTK
-246 YYYYQYKLSAYI
+246 
-258 TKEFHT
+258 
-264 GDNYLGYSWDCGFNG
+264 
-279 DCYGVKIYPDAVQNI
+279 
-294 TDLTTGSNSYY
+294 
-305 SSSGVPQLGKYSYY
+305 KYSYKGYAEYKSNNFSTYYYLDDTYDQKIAGFLAKDYGGSPPVWSYTVYFLSLVGGGEWRPKLLVSRKSY
-319 STSSYEE
+319 SSDGSLKHSSKSYIADIGCYESIPSV
-326 KYLWEHNAYTTM
+326 NF
-338 PIFKTKQQCIDY
+338 PVFSTKEEAIAFLKGEIDDSSCI
-350 ANGDLDI
+350 NK
-357 SNAINFQNRKNN
+357 SRKNN

-391 AANPDAAGNLVD
+391 AANPDAAENLVD

-471 PSTDPGIAPGT
+471 PSADPGIAPGT

-523 VLDPAAVKAHA
+523 VLDPAVVKAHA
-534 LDVIQNIPA
+534 LDVIQDIPA

>member
-74 DMQSAL
+74 DMHSAL

-97 GIDGTSALKEWAVAD
+97 GIDGTSALKEWAVAE

-131 PSGSSSKKFNI
+131 PSGSSGKKFNI

-177 KRYFNDKITNFDKS
+177 KRYFNDKIADFSGS
-191 SKNDPIT
+191 SKSDPIT
-198 DSLKARYIDS
+198 SSLKNRYVDS
-208 STTLYATEPELAEDG
+208 SSESDIAYSGSEPSIDNGDGTKTVTVRLNYNFDSGVKIETFATQSIALKDSSSGMPYKAYAFLN
-223 HYHSYFY
+223 
-230 EFSSY
+230 SSGY
-235 GGKNVTSKKHD
+235 
-246 YYYYQYKLSAYI
+246 LSAY
-258 TKEFHT
+258 FGYCYLS
-264 GDNYLGYSWDCGFNG
+264 GDR
-279 DCYGVKIYPDAVQNI
+279 IYAWPFDSMTYTRYKKDGSIDA
-294 TDLTTGSNSYY
+294 S
-305 SSSGVPQLGKYSYY
+305 GKYSSGFLATGGY
-319 STSSYEE
+319 SCNLPVFTSNDDLRN
-326 KYLWEHNAYTTM
+326 YLRTGDDSA
-338 PIFKTKQQCIDY
+338 CI
-350 ANGDLDI
+350 NK
-357 SNAINFQNRKNN
+357 SRKNN

-391 AANPDAAGNLVD
+391 AANPDAAENLVD

-433 VVADP
+433 IVADP

-460 FPDSSTTPDPV
+460 FPDSSTPDPV
-471 PSTDPGIAPGT
+471 PSADPGIAPGT

-523 VLDPAAVKAHA
+523 VLDPAVVKAHA

-616 VVKQFKVVYT
+616 VVKQFKVIYT

>member
-97 GIDGTSALKEWAVAD
+97 GIDGTSALKEWAVAE

-131 PSGSSSKKFNI
+131 PSGSSGKKFNI

-168 PSQENAEVV
+168 PSQKNAEVV
-177 KRYFNDKITNFDKS
+177 KRYFNDKIADFSGSTKS
-191 SKNDPIT
+191 DPIT
-198 DSLKARYIDS
+198 SSLKNRYVDS
-208 STTLYATEPELAEDG
+208 SSESDVVYDG
-223 HYHSYFY
+223 SYDF
-230 EFSSY
+230 
-235 GGKNVTSKKHD
+235 NTVT
-246 YYYYQYKLSAYI
+246 Q
-258 TKEFHT
+258 
-264 GDNYLGYSWDCGFNG
+264 
-279 DCYGVKIYPDAVQNI
+279 
-294 TDLTTGSNSYY
+294 
-305 SSSGVPQLGKYSYY
+305 KYSYKGYADYNSSKDLAYLSYYYLEDTHDGKIAGVLRKDY
-319 STSSYEE
+319 SGSPAHWYNTVSFIELGSNNSVLFPKLCVRRKVYKSDGSLYHSTASYDTSITAVESIPSV
-326 KYLWEHNAYTTM
+326 NF
-338 PIFKTKQQCIDY
+338 PIFSTQEEAVSYLKGESDDSACI
-350 ANGDLDI
+350 NK
-357 SNAINFQNRKNN
+357 SRKNN

-471 PSTDPGIAPGT
+471 PSADPGIAPGT

-523 VLDPAAVKAHA
+523 VLDPAVVKAHA

>member
-30 HMEEVNATALATVAA
+30 HMEEVNATALATVAT

-131 PSGSSSKKFNI
+131 PSGSSGKKFNI

-168 PSQENAEVV
+168 PSQKNAEVV
-177 KRYFNDKITNFDKS
+177 KRYFNDKIADFSGSTKS
-191 SKNDPIT
+191 DPIT
-198 DSLKARYIDS
+198 SSLKNRYVDS
-208 STTLYATEPELAEDG
+208 SSDDLYYSGVPASSSMPSLKWTTVGSDSSGKYNIVHVADG
-223 HYHSYFY
+223 SGNF
-230 EFSSY
+230 ERF
-235 GGKNVTSKKHD
+235 GG
-246 YYYYQYKLSAYI
+246 
-258 TKEFHT
+258 
-264 GDNYLGYSWDCGFNG
+264 
-279 DCYGVKIYPDAVQNI
+279 
-294 TDLTTGSNSYY
+294 Y
-305 SSSGVPQLGKYSYY
+305 SSSSGSYNFCASSGSSINEDIHLSCKGV
-319 STSSYEE
+319 STWYRVSDGSVYRTRTFSSVSNMSVSASCNFPLFGSKEALIN
-326 KYLWEHNAYTTM
+326 YL
-338 PIFKTKQQCIDY
+338 KTGDDSACI
-350 ANGDLDI
+350 NK
-357 SNAINFQNRKNN
+357 SRKNN

-391 AANPDAAGNLVD
+391 AANPDAAENLVD

-433 VVADP
+433 VVVDP

-471 PSTDPGIAPGT
+471 PSSDPGIAPGT

-523 VLDPAAVKAHA
+523 VLDPAVVKAHA

>member
-97 GIDGTSALKEWAVAD
+97 GIDGTSALKEWAVAE

-131 PSGSSSKKFNI
+131 PSGSSGKKFNI
-142 PSLAEATELAGLGS
+142 PSLAEATEFAGLGS

-168 PSQENAEVV
+168 PSQKNAEVV
-177 KRYFNDKITNFDKS
+177 KRYFNDKIADFSGSTKS
-191 SKNDPIT
+191 DPIT
-198 DSLKARYIDS
+198 SSLKNRYIDS
-208 STTLYATEPELAEDG
+208 SSESDVVYDG
-223 HYHSYFY
+223 SYDFDT
-230 EFSSY
+230 
-235 GGKNVTSKKHD
+235 VT
-246 YYYYQYKLSAYI
+246 Q
-258 TKEFHT
+258 
-264 GDNYLGYSWDCGFNG
+264 
-279 DCYGVKIYPDAVQNI
+279 
-294 TDLTTGSNSYY
+294 
-305 SSSGVPQLGKYSYY
+305 KYSYKGYADYNPSKDLAYLSYYYLEDTHDGKIAGVLRKNY
-319 STSSYEE
+319 SGSPAYWYNTVNFIELGSNNGVFFPKLCVRRKVYKSDGSLYHSTASYDTYITAVESIPSV
-326 KYLWEHNAYTTM
+326 NF
-338 PIFKTKQQCIDY
+338 PIFSTQEEAVSYLKGESDDSACI
-350 ANGDLDI
+350 NK
-357 SNAINFQNRKNN
+357 SRKNN

-391 AANPDAAGNLVD
+391 AANPDAAENLVD

-433 VVADP
+433 IVADP

-460 FPDSSTTPDPV
+460 FPDSSTPDPV
-471 PSTDPGIAPGT
+471 PSSA
-482 DQAPETDKMLNYSGF
+482 Q
-497 LNTIIGLLRQIL
+497 
-509 QAIKDILAFLKEFF
+509 
-523 VLDPAAVKAHA
+523 
-534 LDVIQNIPA
+534 
-543 FDGFLPVVGY
+543 
-553 IDQLK
+553 
-558 GAFSD
+558 
-563 SYDYPKIT
+563 
-571 MQTPDILV
+571 
-579 PYVGEQILLIDF
+579 
-591 QDYAKYFLWVRTF
+591 
-604 LAFSISFGFVLW
+604 
-616 VVKQFKVVYT
+616 
-626 VN
+626 

>member
-30 HMEEVNATALATVAA
+30 HMEEVNATALATVAT

-131 PSGSSSKKFNI
+131 PSGSSGKKFNI

-168 PSQENAEVV
+168 PSQKNAEVV
-177 KRYFNDKITNFDKS
+177 KRYFNDKIADFSGSTKS
-191 SKNDPIT
+191 DPIT
-198 DSLKARYIDS
+198 SSLKNRYID
-208 STTLYATEPELAEDG
+208 
-223 HYHSYFY
+223 
-230 EFSSY
+230 FSSESDI
-235 GGKNVTSKKHD
+235 V
-246 YYYYQYKLSAYI
+246 
-258 TKEFHT
+258 
-264 GDNYLGYSWDCGFNG
+264 YSGSEPSIDNG
-279 DCYGVKIYPDAVQNI
+279 DGTKTVTVRVNYNFDSGVKIETFATQSIVLKD
-294 TDLTTGSNSYY
+294 
-305 SSSGVPQLGKYSYY
+305 SSSGMPYKAYAFLNSSGYLQACFGYLSGDRIYAWPFDSMTYTRYKKDGSIDASGKYSGGFLATGGY
-319 STSSYEE
+319 SCNLPVFTSNDDL
-326 KYLWEHNAYTTM
+326 KNYL
-338 PIFKTKQQCIDY
+338 KTGDDSACI
-350 ANGDLDI
+350 NK
-357 SNAINFQNRKNN
+357 SRKNN

-391 AANPDAAGNLVD
+391 AANPDAAENLVD
-403 KDVTLNSL
+403 KDV
-411 IAAINALKQ
+411 K
-420 KLEEENPNKQTGG
+420 
-433 VVADP
+433 
-438 VPYPDSPTYTVIV
+438 
-451 NEVIKDPDI
+451 
-460 FPDSSTTPDPV
+460 
-471 PSTDPGIAPGT
+471 
-482 DQAPETDKMLNYSGF
+482 
-497 LNTIIGLLRQIL
+497 II
-509 QAIKDILAFLKEFF
+509 
-523 VLDPAAVKAHA
+523 
-534 LDVIQNIPA
+534 
-543 FDGFLPVVGY
+543 
-553 IDQLK
+553 
-558 GAFSD
+558 
-563 SYDYPKIT
+563 

>member
-1 MKILKKT
+1 MKNLKKT

-97 GIDGTSALKEWAVAD
+97 GIDGTSALKEWAVAE

-131 PSGSSSKKFNI
+131 PSGSSGKKFNI
-142 PSLAEATELAGLGS
+142 PSLVEATELAGLGS

-168 PSQENAEVV
+168 PSQKNAEVV
-177 KRYFNDKITNFDKS
+177 KRYFNDKIADFSGSTKS
-191 SKNDPIT
+191 DPIT
-198 DSLKARYIDS
+198 SSLKNRYIDS
-208 STTLYATEPELAEDG
+208 SSESDVVYDG
-223 HYHSYFY
+223 SYDFDT
-230 EFSSY
+230 
-235 GGKNVTSKKHD
+235 VT
-246 YYYYQYKLSAYI
+246 Q
-258 TKEFHT
+258 
-264 GDNYLGYSWDCGFNG
+264 
-279 DCYGVKIYPDAVQNI
+279 
-294 TDLTTGSNSYY
+294 
-305 SSSGVPQLGKYSYY
+305 KYSYKGYADYNPSKNLAYLSYYYLEDTHDGKIAGVLRKNY
-319 STSSYEE
+319 SGSPAYWYNTVNFIELGSNNGVFFPKLCVRRKVYKSDGSLYHSTASYDTYITAVESIPSV
-326 KYLWEHNAYTTM
+326 NF
-338 PIFKTKQQCIDY
+338 PIFSTQEEAVSYLKGESDDSACI
-350 ANGDLDI
+350 NK
-357 SNAINFQNRKNN
+357 SRKNN

-433 VVADP
+433 IVADP

-471 PSTDPGIAPGT
+471 PSADPGIAPGT

-523 VLDPAAVKAHA
+523 VLDPAVVKAHA

>member
-53 VVALLAVTGLAV
+53 VIALLAVTGLAV

-97 GIDGTSALKEWAVAD
+97 GIDGTSALKEWAVAE

-122 GEDPDPSSD
+122 GENPDPSSD
-131 PSGSSSKKFNI
+131 PSGSSGKKFNI

-156 VAAYDYLNRKVT
+156 VVAYDYLNRKVT
-168 PSQENAEVV
+168 PSQKNAEVV
-177 KRYFNDKITNFDKS
+177 KRYFNDKIADFSVSTKS
-191 SKNDPIT
+191 DPIT
-198 DSLKARYIDS
+198 SSLKNRYVDS
-208 STTLYATEPELAEDG
+208 SSESDIVYDG
-223 HYHSYFY
+223 SYDFDT
-230 EFSSY
+230 
-235 GGKNVTSKKHD
+235 VT
-246 YYYYQYKLSAYI
+246 Q
-258 TKEFHT
+258 
-264 GDNYLGYSWDCGFNG
+264 
-279 DCYGVKIYPDAVQNI
+279 
-294 TDLTTGSNSYY
+294 
-305 SSSGVPQLGKYSYY
+305 KYSYKGYADYNASKDQAYFTYYYLDATYDQKIAGVLRKDY
-319 STSSYEE
+319 SGSPAYWYNSVNFIELGRNNGVFFPKLCVRRKVYKSDGSLYHSTASYDTSISAVESIPSVNFPVFSTLEEAVSYLKGEIDDS
-326 KYLWEHNAYTTM
+326 A
-338 PIFKTKQQCIDY
+338 CI
-350 ANGDLDI
+350 NK
-357 SNAINFQNRKNN
+357 SRKNN

-391 AANPDAAGNLVD
+391 AANPDAAENLVD

-433 VVADP
+433 IVADP

-471 PSTDPGIAPGT
+471 PSADPGIAPGT

-523 VLDPAAVKAHA
+523 VLDPAVVKAHA